1 MAKKQPLSYVLY
13 IQLDTGETV
22 ELSQLTREQREQWQ
36 ANVRRRLSMTMSG
49 YYTQH
54 PEEYKQ
60 IGGETLDNQKTGSAV

>member
-1 MAKKQPLSYVLY
+1 MAKKLSYVLY

-22 ELSQLTREQREQWQ
+22 ELGQLTREQREQWQ
-36 ANVRRRLSMTMSG
+36 ANVRCRLSMTMSG

-60 IGGETLDNQKTGSAV
+60 IGGEILDNKKAGPAV

>member
-1 MAKKQPLSYVLY
+1 MAKQQPLSYVLY

-60 IGGETLDNQKTGSAV
+60 IGGEILDNQKAGPAV

>member
-22 ELSQLTREQREQWQ
+22 ELGQLTREQREQWQ

-54 PEEYKQ
+54 PEEYKR
-60 IGGETLDNQKTGSAV
+60 IGGEIIDNKKAGSAV

>member
-1 MAKKQPLSYVLY
+1 MAKKLSYVLY

-22 ELSQLTREQREQWQ
+22 ELSQLTPEQREQWQ
-36 ANVRRRLSMTMSG
+36 ANVRRRLSLAMSG

-60 IGGETLDNQKTGSAV
+60 IGGETLDNKKVGPAV